1 MPHVAVMMYPGRSE
15 ETKKALAHKIQ
26 ALIMEELKLP
36 ETAVSVS
43 MFDIEKEAFPNAML
57 NIPQENIVVGQ
68 KPVPIDLNREEIAE
82 FL

>member
-1 MPHVAVMMYPGRSE
+1 
-15 ETKKALAHKIQ
+15 
-26 ALIMEELKLP
+26 MEELKLP